1 MKKDITF
8 VILIIFAIAV
18 LLTDAAYAV
27 YVGVTLSAVTA
38 GTAFLPLT
46 FRTFTV
52 AIIAVNAALVPVALS
67 YVFFR
72 RR

>member
-1 MKKDITF
+1 MKKDIAF
-8 VILIIFAIAV
+8 IILIIFAIAV

-52 AIIAVNAALVPVALS
+52 AIIAVNAALVPVALAYS
-67 YVFFR
+67 FFR

>member
-8 VILIIFAIAV
+8 IILIIFALAV
-18 LLTDAAYAV
+18 LITDAAYAA
-27 YVGVTLSAVTA
+27 YVGVTLAAVKG

-52 AIIAVNAALVPVALS
+52 AIAAINAALVPAALS
-67 YVFFR
+67 YIFLR
-72 RR
+72 RK

>member
-8 VILIIFAIAV
+8 VILIIFALAV
-18 LLTDAAYAV
+18 LITDAAYAV
-27 YVGVTLSAVTA
+27 YLGVTLNAVKS

-52 AIIAVNAALVPVALS
+52 AIAAINAALVPAALS
-67 YVFFR
+67 YIFLR
-72 RR
+72 RK